1 MNNQYH
7 RQTLL
12 PEIGEEGQQKLK
24 QAKVLIVGVGGLG
37 CPIALYLATAGV
49 GCLGLIDDDVV
60 SLSNLHRQV
69 LYDEADI
76 EQPKAQCA
84 VRHLQKKNSDIELTA
99 YPMRLTKENAE
110 TLIRDYDIVVDGC
123 DNHATRYLIS
133 DVCHRLQKPYVY
145 AAIGA
150 FQGQV
155 GILCYDHDAPT
166 YRTLFPDEEAMLSVE
181 AGKGVIGTTPAVVG
195 SIAANEVLKLTVGF
209 GEALIGKI
217 LFIDLLTLDIQKIN
231 LTS

>member
-1 MNNQYH
+1 MSHKYH

-12 PEIGEEGQQKLK
+12 SDIGEEGQEKVR
-24 QAKVLIVGVGGLG
+24 QARVLIAGVGGLG
-37 CPIALYLATAGV
+37 CPIALYLTTAGV
-49 GCLGLIDDDVV
+49 GRLGLIDDDVV

-69 LYDEADI
+69 LNNEADI
-76 EQPKAQCA
+76 GQPKAECA
-84 VRHLQKKNSDIELTA
+84 ARHLQQKNSDIELTA
-99 YPMRLTKENAE
+99 YPIRLTKENAE
-110 TLIRDYDIVVDGC
+110 RLIRDYDIVVDGC

-133 DVCHRLQKPYVY
+133 DVCHQLQKPYVY

-155 GILCYDHDAPT
+155 GILCYEHNAPT

-195 SIAANEVLKLTVGF
+195 SIAANEVLKLI
-209 GEALIGKI
+209 IGYGDVLKNK
-217 LFIDLLTLDIQKIN
+217 LFCIDLLTLQTQLIH
-231 LTS
+231 L

>member
-1 MNNQYH
+1 MNNKYH

-12 PEIGEEGQQKLK
+12 SEIGEEGQEKLK
-24 QAKVLIVGVGGLG
+24 QARVLIAGVGGLG
-37 CPIALYLATAGV
+37 CPIALYLTTAGV
-49 GCLGLIDDDVV
+49 GRLGLIDDDVV

-69 LYDEADI
+69 LYNEADI
-76 EQPKAQCA
+76 GQPKAECA
-84 VRHLQKKNSDIELTA
+84 ARHLQQKNSDIELTA
-99 YPMRLTKENAE
+99 YPIRLTKENAE
-110 TLIRDYDIVVDGC
+110 RLIREYDIVVDGC

-133 DVCHRLQKPYVY
+133 DVCHQLQKPYVY

-155 GILCYDHDAPT
+155 GILCYEHNAPT

-195 SIAANEVLKLTVGF
+195 SIAANDVLKLI
-209 GEALIGKI
+209 IGYGDVLKNK
-217 LFIDLLTLDIQKIN
+217 LFCIDLLTLQTQLIH
-231 LTS
+231 L

>member
-1 MNNQYH
+1 MNNKYH

-12 PEIGEEGQQKLK
+12 SEIGEEGQEKLK
-24 QAKVLIVGVGGLG
+24 QARVLIAGVGGLG
-37 CPIALYLATAGV
+37 CPIALYLTTAGV
-49 GCLGLIDDDVV
+49 GRLGLIDDDVV

-69 LYDEADI
+69 LYNEADI
-76 EQPKAQCA
+76 GQPKAECA
-84 VRHLQKKNSDIELTA
+84 ARHLQQKNSDIELTA
-99 YPMRLTKENAE
+99 YPIRLTKENAE
-110 TLIRDYDIVVDGC
+110 RLIRDYDIVVDGC

-133 DVCHRLQKPYVY
+133 DVCHQLQKPYVY

-155 GILCYDHDAPT
+155 GILCYEHNAPT

-195 SIAANEVLKLTVGF
+195 SIVANEVIKLIIGYGDVLKNKL
-209 GEALIGKI
+209 LC
-217 LFIDLLTLDIQKIN
+217 IDLLTLQTQLIH
-231 LTS
+231 L